1 MLTVPQMS
9 KNHHVLFHRLSDM
22 LYKIGLNLPRFLL
35 YRDIMPNDRMLDLI
49 SQLYSAIVDFLS
61 DTVVYF
67 QQNRIRK
74 WMTALWTP
82 FEVKFEKA
90 IARITEIQLCIESD
104 VGATSMVQQL
114 VQGESKLD
122 GLSRSAYIDGYQ

>member
-1 MLTVPQMS
+1 MV
-9 KNHHVLFHRLSDM
+9 
-22 LYKIGLNLPRFLL
+22 YKIGLNLPRFML
-35 YRDIMPNDRMLDLI
+35 YRDILANDRMLDLI
-49 SQLYSAIVDFLS
+49 SQLYGAIVEFLS

-82 FEVKFEKA
+82 FEVKFEKT

-104 VGATSMVQQL
+104 VGATSLVHQLQQGHSKSHILSYAEIDHCSDRHSVCRDVVKVQ
-114 VQGESKLD
+114 S
-122 GLSRSAYIDGYQ
+122 